1 MHTPAPARP
10 PSPIQAKVR
19 LLVLL
24 ATLFVA
30 PAPAY
35 SQSAGT
41 TTPVRPN
48 ILFIFADD
56 HATQAIGAY
65 GSVINET
72 PNIDRLAREGVLF
85 RNSFCANSICA
96 PSRATVL
103 TGLHSAANGVLRNG
117 NTFDSSR
124 PTFPQALQAA
134 GYSTAL
140 IGKWH
145 LAGDPSGFDFWRV
158 LPGQGQY
165 YNPDFRT
172 PEGVVRLAGHVT
184 ALTTDLAL
192 DWLESGRDPD
202 QPFLLMCQHK
212 APHRSWMPGP
222 DELGLYRDGDLPEP
236 PTLFDD
242 YSGRGAPAAEQEME
256 IARHLFT
263 HYDLKLD
270 LPQDPSSL
278 EGPDSWVE
286 GMRARLSAEQLAAW
300 DAAYAAENAAFGADP
315 PKGNA
320 LVRWKYQRYV
330 KNYLRCVAGV
340 DRSVGQLL
348 DWLDEHPE
356 IAANTV
362 VVYSSDQGFY
372 LGEHGW
378 YDKRWMYEQSLA
390 MPLIVRW
397 PGGGPTGSEVRAL
410 VQNIDYAPT
419 LLELAGVTPDMP
431 LHGRSLVPL
440 LRGEVP
446 DDWRDAI
453 YYRYAESHA
462 VHNVAAHVGVR
473 TARYKLMHFHEPEH
487 DSWELYDLETDP
499 LELHS
504 LADDPAYTHI
514 REGLERRLA
523 ELQAEFGEEQD

>member
-1 MHTPAPARP
+1 MLTQSQHPTRLLRALLLIALAPLGTPPAPLIA
-10 PSPIQAKVR
+10 
-19 LLVLL
+19 
-24 ATLFVA
+24 
-30 PAPAY
+30 
-35 SQSAGT
+35 QSI
-41 TTPVRPN
+41 TPTRPN

-72 PNIDRLAREGVLF
+72 PNIDRLAAEGVLF
-85 RNSFCANSICA
+85 RNSFCGNSICA

-103 TGLHSAANGVLRNG
+103 TGLHSAANGVLQNG
-117 NTFDSSR
+117 NTFDGSQ
-124 PTFPQALQAA
+124 PTFPKELQAA
-134 GYSTAL
+134 GYNTAL

-145 LAGDPSGFDFWRV
+145 LAGDPTGFDYWRV

-172 PEGVVRLAGHVT
+172 PEGEVRIAGHVT
-184 ALTTDLAL
+184 ELTTDLAL
-192 DWLESGRDPD
+192 DWLETVHDD
-202 QPFLLMCQHK
+202 DAPFLLMCQHK

-222 DELGLYRDGDLPEP
+222 DELGLYRDADLPEP

-242 YSGRGAPAAEQEME
+242 YTGRSGPAADQEME
-256 IARHLFT
+256 IARHLT
-263 HYDLKLD
+263 KHYDLKLD
-270 LPQDPSSL
+270 LPEEISAL
-278 EGPDSWVE
+278 EGPDSWVK
-286 GMRARLSAEQLAAW
+286 GMRARLSEKQLAAW
-300 DAAYAAENAAFGADP
+300 DAAYAAENAAFAADP
-315 PKGNA
+315 PTGDD

-340 DRSVGQLL
+340 DRSVGRML
-348 DWLDEHPE
+348 DWLADHPK

-378 YDKRWMYEQSLA
+378 YDKRWMYEESLA

-397 PGGGPTGSEVRAL
+397 PGNGTPGREVTSF

-419 LLELAGVTPDMP
+419 FLELAGVDTDRP
-431 LHGRSLVPL
+431 LHGQSLVPL
-440 LRGEVP
+440 LRGETP

-453 YYRYAESHA
+453 YYRYTESRATHR
-462 VHNVAAHVGVR
+462 VAAHVGVR
-473 TARYKLMHFHEPEH
+473 TDRYKLMHFHEPEW

-504 LADDPAYTHI
+504 VADDPEYAEI
-514 REGLERRLA
+514 RSGLERRLR
-523 ELQAEFGEEQD
+523 ELQAEYGEEQD